1 MLDQLKKDAFRNMK
15 WTGFSSTYVSIF
27 QLMNT
32 VVLALFL
39 DPSEI
44 GTMSAMLLVIWF
56 TQYIADGGMS
66 PAIIHHEKNDPGILN
81 ILFYINVGIATFLYF
96 LSLLL
101 AEPISGI
108 FDEPRMIEYMPVAL
122 ISMFVT
128 SFGNQFKVILMKFL
142 RFDLI
147 AGQEMVGMTVNSVV
161 SISMAW
167 QGYGVWSMVIGHVS
181 GVITGNIVL
190 IANAWSFWRPG
201 LHVSTRGLAP
211 YLRFGLFQLGERFSL
226 FLNTRLDQIIIGAVL
241 GTYALGIYTIA
252 HNLVISPTIRV
263 NQIISSVML
272 PVFAKVQS
280 DLEIIRK
287 GYLKLVKLVTLINTP
302 VMLGIALTAPLF
314 IPILFNENWIDS
326 IYIIQILSL
335 YSLIR
340 STGSPAGSLQ
350 LALGR
355 ADLGFKWN
363 VALVFI
369 SAPVLYLGAT
379 LNGIDGV
386 SYALVA
392 MHASLFVP
400 YWILMIKPLIGP
412 PARDYFRSV
421 STAATPGFVM
431 ALVVYTV
438 LSLGTVVSQELLLIL
453 SILAG
458 VISFCGFSYY
468 SERGLITEIIDQL
481 HGNTSI

>member
-1 MLDQLKKDAFRNMK
+1 MLKQLKKEAFNNMK
-15 WTGFSSTYVSIF
+15 WTGFSSTYVSVF
-27 QLMNT
+27 QLINT
-32 VVLALFL
+32 VVLAFFL

-66 PAIIHHEKNDPGILN
+66 PAIIHYEKNDPRILN
-81 ILFYINVGIATFLYF
+81 LLFYINIFIALVLYIV
-96 LSLLL
+96 SLIL
-101 AEPISGI
+101 AGPISEV
-108 FDEPRMIEYMPVAL
+108 FEEPRMIEYMPIAL

-128 SFGNQFKVILMKFL
+128 SSGNQFKVILMKLL

-147 AGQEMVGMTVNSVV
+147 ARQEIIGMTVNSIV
-161 SISMAW
+161 SISLAW
-167 QGYGVWSMVIGHVS
+167 HGYGVWSMVIGHVS
-181 GVITGNIVL
+181 GVIVGNIIL
-190 IANAWSFWRPG
+190 ISSALRFWRPG
-201 LHVSTRGLAP
+201 LQLSVNGLKP

-226 FLNTRLDQIIIGAVL
+226 FMNTRLDQIIIGAVL

-272 PVFAKVQS
+272 PVFAKVQN
-280 DLEIIRK
+280 DLNVIRK

-314 IPILFNENWIDS
+314 IPLLFNEKWLDS
-326 IYIIQILSL
+326 VYIIQILAL

-369 SAPVLYLGAT
+369 SAPVLYLGAS
-379 LNGIDGV
+379 LDGINGV
-386 SYALVA
+386 SYALVL
-392 MHASLFVP
+392 MHAALFVP
-400 YWILMIKPLIGP
+400 YWVLMIKPLIGP
-412 PARDYFRSV
+412 PARDYFKTIS
-421 STAATPGFVM
+421 SAALPGFIM
-431 ALVVYTV
+431 AIAVFSV
-438 LSLGTVVSQELLLIL
+438 LQFGNDLSEVLLLLVSVVTGIFT
-453 SILAG
+453 
-458 VISFCGFSYY
+458 FCGFAFY
-468 SERGLITEIIDQL
+468 SERGLINEIIEQL
-481 HGNTSI
+481 KNNKIK